1 MVEELHP
8 VLGAAFSALD
18 DRGVDWLVL
27 RGLDPLPASVGDVD
41 VLAAPEAVPQLDSAL
56 LSAGFAR
63 LPARGHGSHR
73 FFVAYDAASDTWL
86 EIDVVTSV
94 DFGPYQEFRTALAG
108 PLLARR
114 RQVGRI
120 PVPEVG
126 DGFWH
131 LLLHELLGRGDVA
144 ARRRDLLRPLARHAG
159 DHGPFPTLLAGIRP
173 KLSAEL
179 AAAVSRG
186 DWATAARLGES
197 LRVAWI
203 RGDRL
208 QVGARRARNRIARHL
223 PPERAG
229 LTIAVLGPDGAGKTT
244 LAEALRATVP
254 IPAESVYLG
263 IWRQSSVEVRLSRIF
278 GAQLAVRLVKLVGK
292 AALIAYHRRLG
303 RLVLLDRYTCDADLP
318 ATDLDVWGRISA
330 KLVRHTNAEPDVMI
344 LLDAPVELMYARK
357 GEHDVGELQLARDA
371 YLSMRDRF
379 PQMVVVDGAQPRDE
393 VRRQATALLWKK
405 WVRLDG
411 ATPACS
417 AAARR

>member
-1 MVEELHP
+1 VEELHP

-18 DRGVDWLVL
+18 DQGVDWLVL
-27 RGLDPLPASVGDVD
+27 RGLDPPPASVGDVD
-41 VLAAPEAVPQLDSAL
+41 ILVAPEAARQLDSAL

-73 FFVAYDAASDTWL
+73 FFVAYEAESDTWF

-94 DFGPYQEFRTALAG
+94 DFGPDQEFRTALAR

-114 RQVGRI
+114 RQLGRI
-120 PVPEVG
+120 PVLELG

-131 LLLHELLGRGDVA
+131 LLLHELLKRGDVA

-159 DHGPFPTLLAGIRP
+159 QDGPFPTLLTRIRP
-173 KLSAEL
+173 KLPADL

-186 DWATAARLGES
+186 DWAAAARLGQS

-203 RGDRL
+203 RRNRL
-208 QVGARRARNRIARHL
+208 EVVARRVGNRIARQL
-223 PPERAG
+223 PPERSG
-229 LTIAVLGPDGAGKTT
+229 LSLAVLGPDGAGKTT
-244 LAEALRATVP
+244 LTEALRATVP

-263 IWRQSSVEVRLSRIF
+263 IWRQARLEHHLRRIF
-278 GAQLAVRLVKLVGK
+278 GAQLALRLVKLVGK

-318 ATDLDVWGRISA
+318 SADLDVWGRISA
-330 KLVRHTNAEPDVMI
+330 KLVRRTNADPDVMI

-357 GEHDVGELQLARDA
+357 GEHGVDELQLRRDA

-379 PQMVVVDGAQPRDE
+379 PQMVVVDAAQPRDE
-393 VRRQATALLWKK
+393 VRRQATALLWKS
-405 WVRLDG
+405 WVRRDG
-411 ATPACS
+411 ATSACS
-417 AAARR
+417 IATAR